1 MFQNIKK
8 KNIMKRENKSIKKY
22 LTKLLELKQIKSE
35 MKVHQIYFKAN

>member
-35 MKVHQIYFKAN
+35 MKVHQIHFKAN

>member
-1 MFQNIKK
+1 
-8 KNIMKRENKSIKKY
+8 MKRENKSIKKY